1 MSAQP
6 PPYLTPEEYL
16 EIERAAEYK
25 SEYFEGVMWP
35 LGGVPSGMAG
45 GRWEHN
51 LISGNVVRE
60 LGVALGGRC
69 YVVTSDQRIGVSEGG
84 LCAYA
89 DASVGCGEPQ
99 LDDDILANPC
109 LIVEVLSKTTEVRD
123 RGFKFTQYRR
133 IPTFRGYILIHQT
146 EPQIEVFR
154 RCENDNWTITK
165 YEGLDAVIP
174 LENLGCSIRST
185 QVYLGVRF

>member
-6 PPYLTPEEYL
+6 PPYLTPAEYL

-51 LISGNVVRE
+51 LISGNIVRE

-84 LCAYA
+84 LYTYA
-89 DASVGCGEPQ
+89 DASVVCGEPQ
-99 LDDDILANPC
+99 LNDDILANPC
-109 LIVEVLSKTTEVRD
+109 LIVD
-123 RGFKFTQYRR
+123 RKSTR
-133 IPTFRGYILIHQT
+133 LNSSH
-146 EPQIEVFR
+146 
-154 RCENDNWTITK
+154 
-165 YEGLDAVIP
+165 
-174 LENLGCSIRST
+174 LGI
-185 QVYLGVRF
+185 

>member
-6 PPYLTPEEYL
+6 LPYLTPEEYL

-35 LGGVPSGMAG
+35 LGGVPFGMAG
-45 GRWEHN
+45 GRYQHN

-60 LGVALGGRC
+60 LGNALAGRGD
-69 YVVTSDQRIGVSEGG
+69 VVSSDQRIGVSEHG
-84 LCAYA
+84 LYTYA
-89 DASVGCGEPQ
+89 DASVVCGEPD
-99 LDDDILANPC
+99 LHDDILANPC
-109 LIVEVLSKTTEVRD
+109 LIVEVLSKTTEMSD

-133 IPTFRGYILIHQT
+133 IPTFKEYLLVHQT

-154 RCENDNWTITK
+154 RCENDDWTVTK
-165 YEGLDAVIP
+165 YDGVDAVIP
-174 LENLGCSIRST
+174 LENLGCSIRSA
-185 QVYLGVRF
+185 QVYLGVKF